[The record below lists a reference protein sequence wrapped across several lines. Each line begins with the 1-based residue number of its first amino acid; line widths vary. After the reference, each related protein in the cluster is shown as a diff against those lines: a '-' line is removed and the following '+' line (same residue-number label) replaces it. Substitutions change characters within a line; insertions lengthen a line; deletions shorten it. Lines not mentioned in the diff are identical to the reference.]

1 MLSCFENVRKK
12 FIRGIVRVKNIFAII
27 MGKSMVNQFQITD
40 MSGNELSGTTGVGF
54 NSTGMYEAFKTR
66 GRLFKIVFL

>member
-1 MLSCFENVRKK
+1 
-12 FIRGIVRVKNIFAII
+12 
-27 MGKSMVNQFQITD
+27 MVNQFQITD

-66 GRLFKIVFL
+66 GQQFKIVFL